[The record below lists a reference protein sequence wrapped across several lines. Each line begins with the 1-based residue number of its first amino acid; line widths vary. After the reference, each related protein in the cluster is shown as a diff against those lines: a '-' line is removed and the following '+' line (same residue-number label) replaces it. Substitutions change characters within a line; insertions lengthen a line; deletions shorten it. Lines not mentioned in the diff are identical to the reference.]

1 MLTLV
6 TTLLLPAPA
15 VSEHVNIGYF
25 GKAECTGQRVQT
37 TSIEQQEIKLLHWV
51 LYPTSAAD
59 Q

>member
-37 TSIEQQEIKLLHWV
+37 TR
-51 LYPTSAAD
+51 D
-59 Q
+59 QVVALGTLPDIRS